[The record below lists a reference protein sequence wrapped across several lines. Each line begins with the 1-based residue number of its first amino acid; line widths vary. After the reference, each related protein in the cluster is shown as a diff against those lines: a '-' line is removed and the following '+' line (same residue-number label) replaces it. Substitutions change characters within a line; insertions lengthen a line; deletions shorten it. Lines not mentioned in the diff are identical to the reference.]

1 MFSFYIVNGGMPG
14 LFEWCIFGGLVY
26 WLFNKRFHTMVDV
39 LSTRLQEVYTR
50 WDTHGMPTHHSLRT
64 TAKSGPARTRSRDL
78 LRQPS
83 DRQLF
88 NIKESEWSP
97 LPEKQHRP
105 FLGLSCASCTPSSR
119 SALVDKSYRS
129 VNVVD
134 VLQVEKL
141 KTHPQTLLG
150 KLFPQLCHAL
160 SFKKFY
166 YPYIFESVLNDE
178 KIQQVIELSAKQAL
192 EESKADASDPVMFTA
207 MLKRQRDR
215 AVNILTALR
224 STFSD
229 AILRLASYVMNKV
242 MLRLFSCVVVHPA
255 QLETLRRASKSQ
267 LPLIFLPL
275 HRSHLDYIVITFIL
289 ANNNI
294 QSPLVAA
301 GENLRIPVFGWL
313 LRGLGAFFIKRRM
326 DPAKGKKDTLYR
338 ALLHTYMM
346 QCLSAGHNFEF
357 FIEGGRTRT
366 GKPCMPKGG
375 LLSVFVDAYMD
386 GSIDDAL
393 LVPVSINYERIVDG
407 NFVREQTGAPKEMET
422 FSSALTSIWAALTSH
437 YGAMRVDFNQ
447 PFSLRELVSTFQ
459 SKIVPKTNKKKIL
472 HSVPSTAS
480 LYGTDVVVEEHRQ
493 LVDSIARHIIFDCCK
508 STAVMSTNA
517 VSFLL
522 LHVFREGAKA
532 ETIAEALDKL
542 RDLLN
547 CTDRDCGFVGDS
559 VDVINHAVDLL
570 GPGLVRKERT
580 SDGVMITPVTMLPNV
595 IELQYY
601 SNALIPHFIMEA
613 VIGTSIKCLVK
624 QRPGGVVYR
633 GQIISKC
640 AELCEVMQYEFIFTK
655 TCQALETAIN
665 EVMDTFLSS
674 EILIPQKKVMLT
686 EEQEWSQRFAKHIE
700 EDNQYED
707 EEDLVISNQVEDL
720 GPEYKVNLENEIQR
734 LYSVMLK
741 PFLDV
746 YTTTVLNLHRLEDR
760 QVPERDLIEDVLND
774 IRTRLETGNLTYNE
788 SVSMDTVRGALKLLE
803 KWEVVEC
810 HTQDKIK
817 LYYLGQHY
825 DGEGMLEPIITRIQQ
840 FQ

>member
-1 MFSFYIVNGGMPG
+1 
-14 LFEWCIFGGLVY
+14 
-26 WLFNKRFHTMVDV
+26 MVDV

-50 WDTHGMPTHHSLRT
+50 WETKSVPTHHSLRT
-64 TAKSGPARTRSRDL
+64 TKLSTPRTRSKDL
-78 LRQPS
+78 IHQVS

-88 NIKESEWSP
+88 NIKETEWSP
-97 LPEKQHRP
+97 LPEKQQRP
-105 FLGLSCASCTPSSR
+105 FLGLTCSSCTPSSR
-119 SALVDKSYRS
+119 SALVDKNYRNVS
-129 VNVVD
+129 VVD

-141 KTHPQTLLG
+141 GTHPQTFLG
-150 KLFPQLCHAL
+150 KIFPQLCHAL

-166 YPYIFESVLNDE
+166 YPYVYETVLNDE
-178 KIQQVIELSAKQAL
+178 KIKQVIELSAKQAL
-192 EESKADASDPVMFTA
+192 EESNADVSDPVMFAA
-207 MLKRQRDR
+207 MLRRQGER
-215 AVNILTALR
+215 AVKILTALR

-229 AILRLASYVMNKV
+229 AILSRLASYVMNKV
-242 MLRLFSCVVVHPA
+242 MSRLFSCVVVHPA
-255 QLETLRRASKSQ
+255 QLDTLRRASESQ

-407 NFVREQTGAPKEMET
+407 NFVREQTGAPKQMES
-422 FSSALTSIWAALTSH
+422 FQSAVTSIWSCLTSH

-493 LVDSIARHIIFDCCK
+493 LVDSIARHIIFDCCR

-522 LHVFREGAKA
+522 LHVFRDGGKVDM
-532 ETIAEALDKL
+532 IAEALDKL
-542 RDLLN
+542 RSLLSL
-547 CTDRDCGFVGDS
+547 TDRDCGFVGDS

-570 GPGLVRKERT
+570 GPGMVKKERT
-580 SDGVMITPVTMLPNV
+580 NDGVMITPVTMLPNV

-601 SNALIPHFIMEA
+601 SNILIPHFIMEA
-613 VIGTSIKCLVK
+613 VIGTSIKCLAKLKPFAGEVH
-624 QRPGGVVYR
+624 R
-633 GQIISKC
+633 GQLISKC
-640 AELCEVMQYEFIFTK
+640 IELCEVMQYEFIFTK
-655 TCQALETAIN
+655 TCQSLETALN
-665 EVMDTFLSS
+665 EVMDTFLTSD
-674 EILIPQKKVMLT
+674 ILIPQQKVMLT
-686 EEQEWSQRFAKHIE
+686 EEQEWSQRYAKQIE
-700 EDNQYED
+700 DSGDETEDDDQHLTLNNR
-707 EEDLVISNQVEDL
+707 IEDL
-720 GPEYKVNLENEIQR
+720 GPTYKVNLDNESQR
-734 LYSVMLK
+734 LYSTMLQ
-741 PFLDV
+741 PFIDV

-760 QVPERDLIEDVLND
+760 QVPERDLIEDILND
-774 IRTRLETGNLTYNE
+774 IRSRLDAGDLTYNE
-788 SVSMDTVRGALKLLE
+788 SVSMDTVRQALKLLE
-803 KWEVVEC
+803 KWEVLEC
-810 HTQDKIK
+810 HSQDKIK

-825 DGEGMLEPIITRIQQ
+825 DGEGLLDPIIERIRQ